1 MDLNV
6 SLEFMSLRK
15 DDPIVKDMV
24 EALDKIRNSDYSE
37 KALKEINLEGII
49 NKRFKTNYT
58 MKYTN
63 EHSYNAAVLIPPMD
77 QNHPFFAM
85 MGGKPKELIDKFYAF
100 AKKKDNIGGVHLNT
114 CELSGIFSQIP
125 LDLYLD
131 RAFFTDKKVTS
142 SGIAAVLL
150 HEIGHTFTHY
160 FYLINTTMA
169 NFVTVAVATEAAG
182 ASSDKE
188 RTLIFEKGQ
197 IILGLDRLAV
207 RDLLGQGA
215 KENASVMQGLY
226 LKQSLDR
233 VRSETDSGVYDLRAC
248 EQIADYFSSR
258 FNLSADLAD
267 TLMVINLKYNQIDR
281 RPRAVAIAFDVIV
294 AICTMATIVLPFAFL
309 GIITMMAVI
318 TAGYSKM
325 EIGLYDDPKQRF
337 TMLKNYVIKDLKD
350 ADPKDADLVKNLVR
364 NIERINKHIDKIS
377 DYGGFLNWLSR
388 KLSSTRRENISI
400 IEQQKQIESLIYNET
415 FVVAAKFKTLD
426 N

>member
-15 DDPIVKDMV
+15 ADPIVKDMI

-37 KALKEINLEGII
+37 KALKEIDLEGII
-49 NKRFKTNYT
+49 NRRFKTNYT

-63 EHSYNAAVLIPPMD
+63 EHSYNAAVLIPPLD

-85 MGGKPKELIDKFYAF
+85 MTDKPKSLIDKFYDL
-100 AKKKDNIGGVHLNT
+100 AKKKENIGGVNLET
-114 CELSGIFSQIP
+114 CELSGVFSRIP

-131 RAFFTDKKVTS
+131 RSFFKDKKVTS
-142 SGIAAVLL
+142 AGIAGVLL

-188 RTLIFEKGQ
+188 RTLIFEKGR
-197 IILGLDRLAV
+197 IVLGLERLAV

-248 EQIADYFSSR
+248 EQIADYFASR
-258 FNLSADLAD
+258 FNLAADLAD
-267 TLMVINLKYNQIDR
+267 TLIVINVKYDQIDR
-281 RPRAVAIAFDVIV
+281 RPRAVVIAFDVMFAV
-294 AICTMATIVLPFAFL
+294 CTLASIALPFVFL
-309 GIITMMAVI
+309 GILAISAGVI
-318 TAGYSKM
+318 ASYSNM
-325 EIGLYDDPKQRF
+325 EIGLYDEPKQRF
-337 TMLKNYVIKDLKD
+337 TMLRNYVIKDLKD
-350 ADPKDADLVKNLVR
+350 ADPKDAALVKNLVK

-388 KLSSTRRENISI
+388 KLLSTRRENISI

-415 FVVAAKFKTLD
+415 FVAAAKFKTL
-426 N
+426 NN